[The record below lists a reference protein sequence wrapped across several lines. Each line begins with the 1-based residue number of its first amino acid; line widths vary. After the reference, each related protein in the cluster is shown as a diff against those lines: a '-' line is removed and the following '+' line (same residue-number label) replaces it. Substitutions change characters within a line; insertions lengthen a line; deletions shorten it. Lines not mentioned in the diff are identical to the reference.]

1 MTRKLLTY
9 LFLFFAV
16 LTANAE
22 QTRFTMNAP
31 TAVEAGKQFRLSFT
45 LNEQGSNLKLPPG
58 IENNFDI
65 LMGPSTSQSISMT
78 NINGQTSQEIT
89 YGFTYILRSKQEGT
103 FELRPASIEVGG
115 KIFESNSL
123 KIQVVKAQSKPVQP
137 QAGTGGGTGIDEQTQ
152 GSPQN
157 VELGAENLFVRIEMS
172 KQNVYKGEQIVAT
185 VKLYVNPNIPVAG
198 FDEVNLPTYEGFYT
212 QDVEIPQQV
221 NFTREV
227 YDNKIYQVGVLKKTI
242 LFPQQTGQIT
252 VKPITMGLLVQQQ
265 VKQRSF
271 FDDFFNS
278 FRTVKASISS
288 KPVTVNVKDIPK
300 APADFMGGVGNFSI
314 NSEISS
320 QDVTTNDAVT
330 LKVTISGS
338 GNIRLVNSPKLQLPS
353 DFEIYDPKTT
363 DNVSVGNTGVSGTKT
378 IEYLFQPRF
387 EGEYTVPAISFS
399 YFNPASGTYETKS
412 TTEYTLRVK
421 KGSGEQTAAVV
432 GSMRKEDVQLLGQ
445 DIRYIQQGDPE
456 LEAKGYTFFGTSLF
470 YFLYGGSA
478 FAFLLLFF
486 IYRKK
491 AQENANIALMRNKK
505 ANKVAQKR
513 LKAAATFMKQNNNEA
528 FYESVLKAFEGYL
541 SDKLGI
547 PVADL
552 SRDSAVAGL
561 QKKNVEQAVISDFVS
576 VVEQCEFA
584 RYAPAGG
591 SEARNE
597 LYTKAETTMGLM
609 EKQIKR

>member
-1 MTRKLLTY
+1 MTKHLLTY
-9 LFLFFAV
+9 ILLLFTSV
-16 LTANAE
+16 SIHAE
-22 QTRFTMNAP
+22 QTRFTMSAP
-31 TAVEAGKQFRLSFT
+31 NAVEVGKQFRLSLT

-58 IENNFDI
+58 IESNFDI

-78 NINGQTSQEIT
+78 NINGQTTQEIT
-89 YGFTYILRSKQEGT
+89 YGFTYILRAKQEGN

-115 KIFESNSL
+115 KVFESNPI
-123 KIQVVKAQSKPVQP
+123 KIQVVKAQSKPAQP
-137 QAGTGGGTGIDEQTQ
+137 QAGAAGTPDAGQPQ
-152 GSPQN
+152 GTPQN
-157 VELGAENLFVRIEMS
+157 VELGSDNLFVRVEMN
-172 KQNVYKGEQIVAT
+172 KQNVFKGEQIIAT
-185 VKLYVNPNIPVAG
+185 VKLYVNPNIPIAG

-242 LFPQQTGQIT
+242 LFPQQVGRLT
-252 VKPITMGLLVQQQ
+252 VAPFNMSLLVQQQ

-278 FRTVKASISS
+278 FRTVKATVSS
-288 KPVTVNVKDIPK
+288 KPVTINVRDIPR
-300 APADFMGGVGNFSI
+300 ATADFMGGVGNFNI
-314 NSEISS
+314 TSEISS

-330 LKVTISGS
+330 LKVTISGT
-338 GNIRLVNSPKLQLPS
+338 GNIRLINTPKLALPS

-363 DNVSVGNTGVSGTKT
+363 DNVSVTASGVSGTKT

-387 EGEYTVPAISFS
+387 EGEYAIPAIPFT
-399 YFNPASGTYETKS
+399 YFNPGTGAYETKS
-412 TTEYTLRVK
+412 TSAYQLRVK
-421 KGSGEQTAAVV
+421 KGSGDQTAAVV

-445 DIRYIQQGDPE
+445 DIRFIQQGDPE
-456 LEAKGYTFFGTSLF
+456 LEVKGYTFFGTSLF
-470 YFLYGGSA
+470 YMLYLGSA
-478 FAFLLLFF
+478 FAFALLFF

-491 AQENANIALMRNKK
+491 AKENANIALMRNKK

-547 PVADL
+547 PIADL
-552 SRDSAVAGL
+552 NRETAVAGL
-561 QKKNVEQAVISDFVS
+561 QKKNVEQAVIDDFVS

-584 RYAPAGG
+584 RYAPASG
-591 SEARNE
+591 SEARSE
-597 LYTKAETTMGLM
+597 LYSKAETTMGLM

>member
-9 LFLFFAV
+9 LFLFFAMV
-16 LTANAE
+16 TANAE
-22 QTRFTMNAP
+22 QTRFTMSAP
-31 TAVEAGKQFRLSFT
+31 TAVESGKQFRLSFT

-58 IENNFDI
+58 IESNFDI

-78 NINGQTSQEIT
+78 NINGQTTQQIT

-137 QAGTGGGTGIDEQTQ
+137 QAGAGGTGAEEQTQ

-157 VELGAENLFVRIEMS
+157 VELGADNLFVRIEMS
-172 KQNVYKGEQIVAT
+172 KQNVFKGEQIVAT

-227 YDNKIYQVGVLKKTI
+227 FDNKIYQVGVLKKTI
-242 LFPQQTGQIT
+242 LFPQQTGRIT
-252 VKPITMGLLVQQQ
+252 VEPFSMGLLVQQQ

-278 FRTVKASISS
+278 FRTVKATISS
-288 KPVTVNVKDIPK
+288 KPVTVNVKDLPK

-387 EGEYTVPAISFS
+387 EGEYTVPAMSFS
-399 YFNPASGTYETKS
+399 FFNPASGSYETKS
-412 TTEYTLRVK
+412 TAEYTLRVK

-456 LEAKGYTFFGTSLF
+456 LEAKGYTFFGTTLF
-470 YFLYGGSA
+470 YLIYGASA
-478 FAFLLLFF
+478 FVFLLLFF

-552 SRDSAVAGL
+552 SRESAVAGL

-591 SEARNE
+591 SEVRNE